1 MRKLLLLGPTYS
13 TDVMEERLMWLS
25 QTGSCKSIVAGKGW
39 SNSSAVVVVW
49 PWLFTGPRPRVPR
62 KQAAILNGSHTE

>member
-13 TDVMEERLMWLS
+13 TDTMEERLMWLS

-39 SNSSAVVVVW
+39 SDSSTMVW

-62 KQAAILNGSHTE
+62 KQAAILKGPHT